1 MKKTH
6 SLKLVVDIGNTNA
19 KIALF
24 DGKKIFSTKKLQE
37 FSLNNII
44 NFTSNYKIASTI
56 ISTVKTI
63 NDELLK
69 ISKYFNAVILNK
81 EILIPIKN
89 QYKSLNTLGND
100 RLAGVVGANALW
112 PKKNLLVIDAGTCL
126 TIDLI
131 SADGEYLGGRIS
143 PGIKM
148 RFLALNTFTDKL
160 PLLKLE
166 KSTPF
171 IGNDTISSI
180 ISGVQQGILDE
191 IKSAISDYR
200 AQFSELIVVVSG
212 GDCFY
217 FEKELKKSIFA
228 EPNLVLIG
236 LNEILDFNE

>member
-1 MKKTH
+1 MK
-6 SLKLVVDIGNTNA
+6 LIIDIGNTNA

-24 DGKKIFSTKKLQE
+24 DGKNFFSAKKLQE

-44 NFTSNYKIASTI
+44 NFTSNYKIVSTI
-56 ISTVKTI
+56 ISTVKTV

-89 QYKSLNTLGND
+89 KYKSLDTLGND

-131 SADGEYLGGRIS
+131 SADGEYIGGRIS

-148 RFLALNTFTDKL
+148 RFLSLNTFTDKL

-171 IGNDTISSI
+171 IGDDTISSI

-191 IKSAISDYR
+191 IKSAISDYS
-200 AQFSELIVVVSG
+200 AQFSELIVIVTG

>member
-1 MKKTH
+1 
-6 SLKLVVDIGNTNA
+6 LKLIIDIGNTNA

-24 DGKKIFSTKKLQE
+24 DGKNFFSAKKLQE

-44 NFTSNYKIASTI
+44 NFTSNYKIVSTI
-56 ISTVKTI
+56 ISTVKTV

-89 QYKSLNTLGND
+89 KYKSLDTLGND

-131 SADGEYLGGRIS
+131 SADGEYIGGRIS

-148 RFLALNTFTDKL
+148 RFLSLNTFTDKL

-171 IGNDTISSI
+171 IGDDTISSI

-200 AQFSELIVVVSG
+200 AQFSELIVIVTG

>member
-1 MKKTH
+1 M
-6 SLKLVVDIGNTNA
+6 KLVIDIGNTNT

-24 DGKKIFSTKKLQE
+24 DEKKIVSTKILQE
-37 FSLNNII
+37 FSIKSII
-44 NFTSNYKIASTI
+44 NFASHYKIVSTI
-56 ISTVKTI
+56 ISTVKTV
-63 NDELLK
+63 NDELFK
-69 ISKYFNAVILNK
+69 ISKYFNAVILDK

-89 QYKSLNTLGND
+89 QYKSLDTLGND
-100 RLAGVVGANALW
+100 RLAGVVGANVIW
-112 PKKNLLVIDAGTCL
+112 PKKNIVVIDAGTCL

-131 SADGEYLGGRIS
+131 SNEGKYLGGRIS
-143 PGIKM
+143 PGIQM
-148 RFLALNTFTDKL
+148 RFQSLNTFTDKL

-171 IGNDTISSI
+171 IGDDSKSSI
-180 ISGVQQGILDE
+180 ISGVQQGILAE
-191 IKSAISDYR
+191 IKSVISDCS
-200 AQFSELIVVVSG
+200 AQYSELIVVVTG

>member
-1 MKKTH
+1 
-6 SLKLVVDIGNTNA
+6 LKLIIDIGNTNA

-24 DGKKIFSTKKLQE
+24 DGKNFFSAKKLQE
-37 FSLNNII
+37 FSLINII
-44 NFTSNYKIASTI
+44 NFTSNYKIVSTI
-56 ISTVKTI
+56 ISTVKTV

-89 QYKSLNTLGND
+89 KYKSLDTLGND

-131 SADGEYLGGRIS
+131 SADGEYIGGRIS

-148 RFLALNTFTDKL
+148 RFLSLNTFTDKL

-171 IGNDTISSI
+171 IGDDTISSI

-200 AQFSELIVVVSG
+200 AQFSELIVIVTG

>member
-1 MKKTH
+1 MK
-6 SLKLVVDIGNTNA
+6 LIIDIGNTNA

-24 DGKKIFSTKKLQE
+24 DGKNFFSAKKLQE

-44 NFTSNYKIASTI
+44 NFTSNYKIVSTI
-56 ISTVKTI
+56 ISTVKTV

-89 QYKSLNTLGND
+89 KYKSLDTLGND

-131 SADGEYLGGRIS
+131 SADGEYIGGRIS

-148 RFLALNTFTDKL
+148 RFLSLNTFTDKL

-171 IGNDTISSI
+171 IGDDTISSI

-200 AQFSELIVVVSG
+200 AQFSELIVIVTG

>member
-1 MKKTH
+1 MK
-6 SLKLVVDIGNTNA
+6 LIIDIGNTNA

-24 DGKKIFSTKKLQE
+24 DGKNFFSAKKLQE
-37 FSLNNII
+37 FSLINII
-44 NFTSNYKIASTI
+44 NFTSNYKIVSTI
-56 ISTVKTI
+56 ISTVKTV

-89 QYKSLNTLGND
+89 KYKSLDTLGND

-131 SADGEYLGGRIS
+131 SADGEYIGGRIS

-148 RFLALNTFTDKL
+148 RFLSLNTFTDKL

-171 IGNDTISSI
+171 IGDDTISSI

-200 AQFSELIVVVSG
+200 AQFSELIVIVTG

>member
-1 MKKTH
+1 MK
-6 SLKLVVDIGNTNA
+6 LIIDIGNTNA

-24 DGKKIFSTKKLQE
+24 DGKNFFSAKKLQE

-44 NFTSNYKIASTI
+44 NFTSNYKIVSTI
-56 ISTVKTI
+56 ISTVKTV

-69 ISKYFNAVILNK
+69 ISKYFNAIILNK

-89 QYKSLNTLGND
+89 KYKSLDTLGND

-131 SADGEYLGGRIS
+131 SADGEYIGGRIS

-148 RFLALNTFTDKL
+148 RFLSLNTFTDKL

-171 IGNDTISSI
+171 IGDDTISSI

-200 AQFSELIVVVSG
+200 AQFSELIVIVTG

>member
-1 MKKTH
+1 
-6 SLKLVVDIGNTNA
+6 LKLIIDIGNTNA

-24 DGKKIFSTKKLQE
+24 NGKNFFSAKKLQE

-44 NFTSNYKIASTI
+44 NFTSNYKIVSTI
-56 ISTVKTI
+56 ISTVKTV

-89 QYKSLNTLGND
+89 KYKSLDTLGND

-131 SADGEYLGGRIS
+131 SADGEYIGGRIS

-148 RFLALNTFTDKL
+148 RFLSLNTFTDKL

-171 IGNDTISSI
+171 IGDDTISSI

-200 AQFSELIVVVSG
+200 AQFSELIVIVTG